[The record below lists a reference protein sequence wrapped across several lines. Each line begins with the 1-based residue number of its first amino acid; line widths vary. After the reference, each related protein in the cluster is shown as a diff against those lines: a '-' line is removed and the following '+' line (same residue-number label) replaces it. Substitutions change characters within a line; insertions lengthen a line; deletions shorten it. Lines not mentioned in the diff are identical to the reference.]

1 MNCPALE
8 LRFQFDYN
16 RFKEGGVAKMF
27 KYVDLY
33 DELRHF
39 FSIFLYKTSFY
50 CLADLDFYSFID

>member
-1 MNCPALE
+1 MNGPALK

-16 RFKEGGVAKMF
+16 RFTEGGVAQMF

-39 FSIFLYKTSFY
+39 CSIFLYKTSSY
-50 CLADLDFYSFID
+50 CLSDLDF